1 MITVLDVENTTCKRD
16 GKQHFDPFESEN
28 ELVMIGMLQVETH
41 TINGEAKR
49 GASAE
54 EVVVTFNHSDKE
66 PTAFGDTI
74 TQDMLD
80 STTLLI
86 CHNAVH
92 DLTWIWEC
100 GFVYDGKI
108 YDTMLGEYIL
118 NKGIKSPLNLGFVSA
133 KYQLEEQKLD
143 TMGDYWKSGTSTK
156 DIPFDEL
163 DEYLRYDLRSTYGVY
178 NKQMARFATEE
189 NESLKSVTDLTMDTC
204 LELALIY
211 KRGIKVDL
219 VELNKVKTEFE
230 EERAAL
236 SEELMEFI
244 EELMGDTPLNI
255 NSPEQLSAL
264 VFSRKPVDKKQWA
277 LSVNAFMSDSAFKD
291 AMRSMTGPVYKTKAA
306 KCFMC
311 NGTGM
316 VQHLTKKGKPRKN
329 KNICKECDRK
339 GYTLKNTR
347 ELAGLKFTPP
357 KATWASASGFST
369 GKGILQTLEATARG
383 KGMEREADFLSK
395 LRRLNAIESYLSSFV
410 GGIEKYTKADGMLH
424 VQLTQH
430 ITSTARL
437 SGRNPNMQNMPRGGT
452 FPVKRVFIS
461 RWKGGKIMEAD
472 FGQLEFRVAAYLS
485 QDKVAIKEVLEGFDV
500 HQYTADIIGGAGQ
513 PIARQ
518 NAKEHTFA
526 PLYGA
531 SGYGRTPAEAEY
543 YTHFME
549 KYRGIAGWHRR
560 LATEALSE
568 RKITTPSGRQFA
580 FPDVSRRRDGTV
592 TNFTMI
598 KNYPVQSFATADI
611 VPVALLMME
620 KCMKERGLN
629 SCIVNTVHDSMV
641 VDVHPDERQA
651 MIDVVVEVES
661 KLVSTVNKL
670 WDIDFNLPLSLEAK
684 MGNNWLDQ
692 VDC

>member
-1 MITVLDVENTTCKRD
+1 MKKVVITVLDVENTTCKRD
-16 GKQHFDPFESEN
+16 GKQHFDPFEAEN
-28 ELVMIGMLQVETH
+28 ELVMIGMLSEDMEYYADET
-41 TINGEAKR
+41 
-49 GASAE
+49 
-54 EVVVTFNHSDKE
+54 VVTFTHSDE
-66 PTAFGDTI
+66 PPTANGEII
-74 TQDMLD
+74 TQNILD
-80 STTLLI
+80 ATTLLV

-100 GFVYDGKI
+100 GFKYDGNV

-118 NKGIKSPLNLGFVSA
+118 NKGVKSPLNLGFVSA
-133 KYQLEEQKLD
+133 QYQLEEQKLD
-143 TMGDYWKSGTSTK
+143 TMSDYWKSGTSTK

-163 DEYLRYDLRSTYGVY
+163 DEYLRYDLRSTLGVY
-178 NKQMARFATEE
+178 KKQMARFANEE
-189 NESLKSVTDLTMDTC
+189 NSSMLSVLDLTMDTC
-204 LELALIY
+204 YELALIY
-211 KRGIKVDL
+211 KRGFKVDM

-236 SEELMEFI
+236 SEELMAFV
-244 EELMGDTPLNI
+244 EELMGDTPFNI

-264 VFSRKPVDKKQWA
+264 VFSRKPNDKKMWA

-291 AMRSMTGPVYKTKAA
+291 AMRSMTGPVYKTKAS

-311 NGTGM
+311 SGTGM
-316 VQHLTKKGKPRKN
+316 VQLLTKKGTPRKN
-329 KNICKECDRK
+329 KNICKECNRQ
-339 GYTLKNTR
+339 GFTLKNTK

-369 GKGILQTLEATARG
+369 GKGILETLEVTARA
-383 KGMEREADFLSK
+383 KGMEREGNFLSK

-485 QDKVAIKEVLEGFDV
+485 QDKVAIKEVIEGFDV
-500 HQYTADIIGGAGQ
+500 HQYTADIITNAGQ
-513 PIARQ
+513 DIGRQ
-518 NAKEHTFA
+518 NAKMHTFA

-543 YTHFME
+543 YTHFMH
-549 KYRGIAGWHRR
+549 KYRGICDWHKR

-620 KCMKERGLN
+620 ETMKERGLI

-641 VDVHPDERQA
+641 IDVHPDEQAA
-651 MIDVVVEVES
+651 MIAVVVEVES
-661 KLVSTVNKL
+661 KLVSTVNTL
-670 WDIDFNLPLSLEAK
+670 WDIDFNLPLTLEAK

>member
-66 PTAFGDTI
+66 PTAFGDNI

-118 NKGIKSPLNLGFVSA
+118 NKGVKSPLNLGFVSA

-236 SEELMEFI
+236 SEELTEFI

-264 VFSRKPVDKKQWA
+264 VFSRKPTDKKQWA

-291 AMRSMTGPVYKTKAA
+291 AMRFHCGPVYKTKAT

-543 YTHFME
+543 YTHFMY
-549 KYRGIAGWHRR
+549 KYRGIAEWHKR

>member
-16 GKQHFDPFESEN
+16 GKQHFDPFEAEN
-28 ELVMIGMLQVETH
+28 ELVMIGMLSEGLSAGAVDETV
-41 TINGEAKR
+41 I
-49 GASAE
+49 
-54 EVVVTFNHSDKE
+54 TFTHSDE
-66 PTAFGDTI
+66 PPTVDGEVI
-74 TQDMLD
+74 TQNILD
-80 STTLLI
+80 ATTLLI

-133 KYQLEEQKLD
+133 KYELEEQKLD

-163 DEYLRYDLRSTYGVY
+163 DEYLRYDLRSTLGVY
-178 NKQMARFATEE
+178 KKQMARFADSE
-189 NESLKSVTDLTMDTC
+189 NTSMQSVLDLTMDTC
-204 LELALIY
+204 MELALIY
-211 KRGIKVDL
+211 RRGIKVDL

-236 SEELMEFI
+236 SEELEEFI
-244 EELMGDTPLNI
+244 EELMGSTSVNI
-255 NSPEQLSAL
+255 NSPEQLSTL
-264 VFSRKPVDKKQWA
+264 IFSRKPRDKKWWG
-277 LSVNAFMSDSAFKD
+277 LNINPFMKDSTFKTLMKENTC
-291 AMRSMTGPVYKTKAA
+291 AVFKTKAA

-311 NGTGM
+311 SGTGM
-316 VQHLTKKGKPRKN
+316 VQLLTKKGIPRKN

-339 GYTLKNTR
+339 GYTLTKTK

-369 GKGILQTLEATARG
+369 SKGILQTLEATARG
-383 KGMEREADFLSK
+383 KGMEREGDFLAK
-395 LRRLNAIESYLSSFV
+395 LRRFNAIESYLSSFV
-410 GGIEKYTKADGMLH
+410 GGIEKFTKADGMLH

-461 RWKGGKIMEAD
+461 RWAGGKIMEAD
-472 FGQLEFRVAAYLS
+472 FGQLEFRVAAFLS

-543 YTHFME
+543 YSHFME
-549 KYRGIAGWHRR
+549 KYRGIAGWHKR

-611 VPVALLMME
+611 VPVALLIME
-620 KCMKERGLN
+620 KVMKEKGLN

>member
-16 GKQHFDPFESEN
+16 GKQHFDPFEAEN
-28 ELVMIGMLQVETH
+28 ELVMIGMLF
-41 TINGEAKR
+41 
-49 GASAE
+49 E
-54 EVVVTFNHSDKE
+54 EGFNDNEIVVTFTHSDE
-66 PTAFGDTI
+66 PATVNGDTI
-74 TQDMLD
+74 TQNILD
-80 STTLLI
+80 DTTLLI

-100 GFVYDGKI
+100 GFKYEGKI

-133 KYQLEEQKLD
+133 QYQLEEQKLD
-143 TMGDYWKSGTSTK
+143 TMSDYWKSGTSTK

-163 DEYLRYDLRSTYGVY
+163 DEYLRYDLRSTLGVY
-178 NKQMARFATEE
+178 KKQMERFTTEE
-189 NESLKSVTDLTMDTC
+189 NSSMQSVLDLTMDTC
-204 LELALIY
+204 YELALIY

-230 EERAAL
+230 EERATL
-236 SEELMEFI
+236 SEELMEFV

-277 LSVNAFMSDSAFKD
+277 VSVNAFMSDSAFKT
-291 AMRSMTGPVYKTKAA
+291 AMGSMTKIVYKTKAA

-311 NGTGM
+311 SGTGM
-316 VQHLTKKGKPRKN
+316 VQLLTKKGVARKN
-329 KNICKECDRK
+329 KNICKECNRQ
-339 GYTLKNTR
+339 GYTLKNTK
-347 ELAGLKFTPP
+347 EVAGLKFSPP

-369 GKGILQTLEATARG
+369 GKGILETLEAKSRSLG
-383 KGMEREADFLSK
+383 KVREGDFLAK
-395 LRRLNAIESYLSSFV
+395 LRRLNAVESYLSSFV
-410 GGIEKYTKADGMLH
+410 GGIEKFTKADGMLH

-461 RWKGGKIMEAD
+461 RWSGGKIMEAD

-485 QDKVAIKEVLEGFDV
+485 QDKVAIKEVIEGFDV
-500 HQYTADIIGGAGQ
+500 HQYTADIITAAGQ
-513 PIARQ
+513 VIGRQ
-518 NAKEHTFA
+518 TAKMHTFA

-543 YTHFME
+543 YTHFMH
-549 KYRGIAGWHRR
+549 KYRGICEWHKR

-580 FPDVSRRRDGTV
+580 FPDVARRKDGTV

-620 KCMKERGLN
+620 NVMKKRGLV

-641 VDVHPDERQA
+641 IDVHPSEKEA
-651 MIDVVVEVES
+651 MLEVVVEVES
-661 KLVSTVNKL
+661 KLVATVNDL
-670 WDIDFNLPLSLEAK
+670 WNIDFNLPLSLEAK

>member
-1 MITVLDVENTTCKRD
+1 LDVENTTCKRD

-28 ELVMIGMLQVETH
+28 ELVMIGMLF
-41 TINGEAKR
+41 
-49 GASAE
+49 E
-54 EVVVTFNHSDKE
+54 EGFNDNEIVVTFTHSDE
-66 PTAFGDTI
+66 PPTVNGHTI
-74 TQDMLD
+74 TQNILD
-80 STTLLI
+80 DTTLLI

-133 KYQLEEQKLD
+133 KYELEEQKLD

-163 DEYLRYDLRSTYGVY
+163 DEYLRYDLRSTLGVY
-178 NKQMARFATEE
+178 KKQMARFADSE
-189 NESLKSVTDLTMDTC
+189 NTSMQSVLDLTMDTC
-204 LELALIY
+204 MELALIY
-211 KRGIKVDL
+211 RRGIKVDL

-236 SEELMEFI
+236 SEELEEFI
-244 EELMGDTPLNI
+244 EELMGSTSVNI
-255 NSPEQLSAL
+255 NSPEQLSTL
-264 VFSRKPVDKKQWA
+264 IFSRKPRDKKWWG
-277 LSVNAFMSDSAFKD
+277 LNINPFMKDSTFKTLMKENTC
-291 AMRSMTGPVYKTKAA
+291 AVFKTKAA

-311 NGTGM
+311 SGTGM
-316 VQHLTKKGKPRKN
+316 VQLLTKKGIPRKN

-339 GYTLKNTR
+339 GYTLTKTK

-369 GKGILQTLEATARG
+369 SKGILQTLEATARG
-383 KGMEREADFLSK
+383 KGMEREGDFLAK
-395 LRRLNAIESYLSSFV
+395 LRRFNAIESYLSSFV
-410 GGIEKYTKADGMLH
+410 GGIEKFTKADGMLH

-461 RWKGGKIMEAD
+461 RWAGGKIMEAD
-472 FGQLEFRVAAYLS
+472 FGQLEFRVAAFLS

-543 YTHFME
+543 YSHFME
-549 KYRGIAGWHRR
+549 KYRGIAGWHKR

-611 VPVALLMME
+611 VPVALLIME
-620 KCMKERGLN
+620 KVMKEKGLN